1 MVFKKALSIKTKLV
15 LLILFFLCVPLLLF
29 GTLWYGKASQSI
41 EKNAIDYSEQLMGQI
56 NSQLDGYF
64 SDLDRLTYPLLTHPQ
79 IQSFMKLSP
88 EDQYGRFLVNKK
100 MSEELFPNITFGR
113 PDIYGLSIVS
123 KNGIA
128 TASYSSIAGRE
139 SYEQYK
145 DALLG
150 ERNYRV
156 VGIEYLETTPVL
168 TIARKF
174 LDTVSYQSNGLLIV
188 YLRLNEIIK
197 ICEKI
202 KLGETGYVW
211 VMNEE
216 GNIVYHPDRQKWG
229 SYAMTPELNRRLAAS
244 QSGHFVE
251 NAQDD
256 NRLIIYEKSEKTGWT
271 LISEVSL
278 QELNKGMIGLRNIT
292 VWIGL
297 LLVSLALLLT
307 GGFSLYLTQ
316 SLLHLQRLMRRAEDG
331 DLSVKAPERRND
343 ELGALNR
350 GFNRMVGEI
359 GRLLDEVQTSRM
371 KEQEMAIRQRE
382 SALQAM
388 QSQINPHF
396 LYNTLE
402 IINSYAIIE
411 DVKPISRMATSLADI
426 FRYSIGHPGQAVTL
440 LEEIRYIR
448 TYLGIQQE
456 RFQALQV
463 EVDVDESLLP
473 QIQAVRLM
481 IQPIV
486 ENAFKHGYQS
496 YKQKP
501 SYIGISGYVEGGD
514 YILRIEDRGQG
525 MDRGLME
532 RYNAA
537 FAAGGA
543 GSNGGISRNGLAGS
557 AGSTGRVG
565 GAGWPSDIGV
575 SGSFDTIGLWNVHQ
589 RIRISF
595 GPPYGLWIV
604 KSDTKG
610 TIVEMRLKWSAWHME
625 GEEKPSCTAL

>member
-1 MVFKKALSIKTKLV
+1 MILKKALSIKTKLV

-29 GTLWYGKASQSI
+29 GTLWFEKASQSI

-56 NSQLDGYF
+56 NYQLDGYF
-64 SDLDRLTYPLLTHPQ
+64 SDLDRLTYPLLLHPQ
-79 IQSFMKLSP
+79 IQSFMKLNP
-88 EDQYGRFLVNKK
+88 EDQYDRYLTNKK
-100 MSEELFPNITFGR
+100 MSEELFPSITFGR

-156 VGIEYLETTPVL
+156 VGIEYMEATPVL

-202 KLGETGYVW
+202 KLGETGFVW

-216 GNIVYHPDRQKWG
+216 GNIVYHPNRQKWG
-229 SYAMTPELNRRLAAS
+229 SYAMTPELGHRLAVS
-244 QSGHFVE
+244 QNGHFVE
-251 NAQDD
+251 KAQDD

-271 LISEVSL
+271 LVSEVSL
-278 QELNKGMIGLRNIT
+278 QELNQGMIGLRNIT
-292 VWIGL
+292 VWVGL
-297 LLVSLALLLT
+297 LLVGLALMLT

-331 DLSVKAPERRND
+331 DLNVKAPERRND
-343 ELGALNR
+343 ELGALNK

-359 GRLLDEVQTSRM
+359 RRLLDEVQTSRM
-371 KEQEMAIRQRE
+371 KEQEMEIRQRE

-402 IINSYAIIE
+402 IINSYAIVE
-411 DVKPISRMATSLADI
+411 EVKPISRMATSLADI
-426 FRYSIGHPGQAVTL
+426 FRYSISNPGQAVSL
-440 LEEIRYIR
+440 LDEIRYIR
-448 TYLGIQQE
+448 TYLNIQQE
-456 RFQALQV
+456 RFQSLQV
-463 EVDVDESLLP
+463 ELDVDESLLS
-473 QIQAVRLM
+473 QVQAIRLI

-486 ENAFKHGYQS
+486 ENAFKHGYQAH
-496 YKQKP
+496 KQKP
-501 SYIGISGYVEGGD
+501 SYIGLFGYMEDED

-525 MDRGLME
+525 MDSRLME
-532 RYNAA
+532 RYNIA
-537 FAAGGA
+537 FAGDSHTDDTGGM
-543 GSNGGISRNGLAGS
+543 RNAD
-557 AGSTGRVG
+557 GRLEN
-565 GAGWPSDIGV
+565 GV
-575 SGSFDTIGLWNVHQ
+575 SGCFDTIGLWNVHQ
-589 RIRISF
+589 RLRISF
-595 GPPYGLWIV
+595 GQPYGLRIV
-604 KSDTKG
+604 RSGTLG
-610 TIVEMRLKWSAWHME
+610 TIIEMRLKCSAWHKEE
-625 GEEKPSCTAL
+625 GGNHDV